1 MKKTFLVVVLM
12 ALLLLNIVIAANES
26 VSVTTIKCDG
36 GTYEIINDTI
46 KCVTCASGFAPSNG
60 TCILKTQQLNTE
72 SAKKTLI
79 QRFDQFIDDNGTQIA
94 PANPTLGKVV
104 LFIVAIVFL
113 HYLLVGAGKVLRGR
127 RK

>member
-1 MKKTFLVVVLM
+1 MKKTFLITVVI
-12 ALLLLNIVIAANES
+12 ALLLLNLAMAANES

-36 GTYEIINDTI
+36 GTYEIANSTI
-46 KCVTCASGFAPSNG
+46 KCVTCASGFTPSNG
-60 TCILKTQQLNTE
+60 TCILKTQQLNTA
-72 SAKKTLI
+72 SAKKTLQ

-104 LFIVAIVFL
+104 LFIIAIVFF